1 MKLVS
6 EFIIIKEG
14 DFPEVINILIYLM
27 NALTYLV
34 PLLNFLPFKIS
45 FFKKAELYL
54 IILGNILLMVYYT
67 GNSGV
72 VLLILSVSSYL
83 FFIDTNRLRNICIFF
98 VSYLFCALWDSLF
111 TLIWNMM
118 GYPIAE
124 GLKQNLLLYLIYNI
138 IYNLLLYFFSR
149 SISIIIK
156 KSFKL
161 KNKWEIPQKV
171 WISIGINLL
180 ICITIFIFNIIVGEH
195 IGYNKKTI
203 MFNCILFGLYL
214 LISFILTVNSINAYI
229 IKSNIQFKQNAYDTL
244 QKYTQQIENMY
255 ASVRSFKHDYINIM
269 TSMSGY
275 IQNKDLDGLSN
286 YFNQSI
292 LPLSLKIT
300 NSNYKLNQLMNIKV
314 LEIKSIISA
323 KIIYAYEIGIKVTI
337 EIMEPIESFSMDTID
352 LARVLGIFLDN
363 AIEAALE
370 TNNPELS
377 LVMINNSNSV
387 AIIISNN
394 YINYNIPYYKLKKAS
409 ISTKGKNRGIG
420 LHNAST
426 IISEYP
432 NIFHDTEIK
441 ENIFIQHLEIFKHD
455 NIH

>member
-1 MKLVS
+1 MK
-6 EFIIIKEG
+6 
-14 DFPEVINILIYLM
+14 FPEVINILIYLM

-34 PLLNFLPFKIS
+34 PLLNFLPFKIP
-45 FFKKAELYL
+45 FLKKAGLYF
-54 IILGNILLMVYYT
+54 IILGNILLMVYHT

-72 VLLILSVSSYL
+72 ILLIFSVSAYL
-83 FFIDTNRLRNICIFF
+83 FFIDSNRLRNICIFF
-98 VSYLFCALWDSLF
+98 VSYLFCALWDSIF
-111 TLIWNMM
+111 TLLWNIM

-124 GLKQNLLLYLIYNI
+124 GLKQNLLLYFVYNI
-138 IYNLLLYFFSR
+138 IYNVLLYFFSR
-149 SISIIIK
+149 TISLIVN
-156 KSFKL
+156 KSLNF

-171 WISIGINLL
+171 WISIGINLCL
-180 ICITIFIFNIIVGEH
+180 CITIFIFNIVVGEH
-195 IGYNKKTI
+195 IGYSKEAI
-203 MFNCILFGLYL
+203 MFNCILFSLYL
-214 LISFILTVNSINAYI
+214 LISFILTINSINAYI
-229 IKSNIQFKQNAYDTL
+229 IKSNIESKQDAYDTL
-244 QKYTQQIENMY
+244 QKYTQQIEHMY

-269 TSMSGY
+269 SSMSGY
-275 IQNKDLDGLSN
+275 IQNNDLDGLAN

-292 LPLSLKIT
+292 LPLSSNIT

-323 KIIYAYEIGIKVTI
+323 KIIYAHEIGIKVNI
-337 EIMEPIESFSMDTID
+337 EIIEPIESFSMDTID

-387 AIIISNN
+387 AIIIANN
-394 YINYNIPYYKLKKAS
+394 YISYNIPYYELKKIS
-409 ISTKGKNRGIG
+409 VSTKGKNRGIG

-441 ENIFIQHLEIFKHD
+441 DNVFIQHLEIFNYENNK
-455 NIH
+455 